1 MEFKIQLRGRYIS
14 NRLVLIFLLFLIKC
28 GSPELELSVA
38 HKILSLKII
47 TCASGNA
54 ELCSTSKASSN
65 NTTTNNNPPSS
76 LTYSSSSFIFLQNIT
91 ISNAIPSVTGV
102 VTNCIVAP
110 SLPTGL
116 TLNSTS
122 CSITGTPTVL
132 SVNTNYTITASNSF
146 GNTSTTIAIQVVNY
160 KRMFVTAV
168 GSLPGSDFNGPVGAD
183 TRCFSDA
190 NKPVSGTY
198 KAFIVSSAR
207 IASTTP
213 NAGTGQLDW
222 VLLPTQLYTRTDG
235 TIIGTTTA
243 NSLFTFPLTNAI
255 TSIPA
260 QYFTGMNG
268 DWTNAVGN
276 CANWTD
282 GTNPGVG
289 SGVSGRGENTTNAI
303 LNGASGISCSG
314 SATGQQLLCVEQ

>member
-213 NAGTGQLDW
+213 NSGTGQLDW
-222 VLLPTQLYTRTDG
+222 VLLPTQLYTRADG